1 MSNQP
6 ENKGRDLTIFQLCD
20 VVRETSFAL
29 HRYLRH
35 GHAEKVYQNGLL
47 HRLIKQGFR
56 AESEIPLQVRD
67 EDGTI
72 LGDFYADLFVDGRL
86 LIELKAVKALTDEH
100 VAQILGYMRA
110 SGCEHALLIN
120 FGSGRLE
127 IRKYILN
134 EAFRAEGGST
144 GGKLSSLLSLFAPF
158 CATFFRNS

>member
-6 ENKGRDLTIFQLCD
+6 ETKGGDLTIFQLCD

-47 HRLIKQGFR
+47 HRLRKQGFR

-72 LGDFYADLFVDGRL
+72 LGDFHADLFVDGRL
-86 LIELKAVKALTDEH
+86 LIELKAIKQLTDEH

-110 SGCEHALLIN
+110 SGCEHTLLIN

-144 GGKLSSLLSLFAPF
+144 GGKLSSFLSFFAPLF
-158 CATFFRNS
+158 NF

>member
-1 MSNQP
+1 MSNQTP
-6 ENKGRDLTIFQLCD
+6 FQGGDLTIFQLCD

-35 GHAEKVYQNGLL
+35 GHVEKVYQNGLL
-47 HRLIKQGFR
+47 HRLRKQGFR
-56 AESEIPLQVRD
+56 AESEMPLQVRD

-72 LGDFYADLFVDGRL
+72 LGDFHADLFVDGRL
-86 LIELKAVKALTDEH
+86 LVELKAIKALTDEH

-120 FGSGRLE
+120 FGSARLE

-134 EAFRAEGGST
+134 DAFRATAQE
-144 GGKLSSLLSLFAPF
+144 KP
-158 CATFFRNS
+158 